1 MKQNKTTNN
10 AKGYNININ
19 NRLTLPTGTYD
30 ANNNINNTTSLC
42 KGELSPHTH
51 RGELSGSFIDTIG
64 GLSVVCGL
72 YG

>member
-30 ANNNINNTTSLC
+30 ANNNNNNC
-42 KGELSPHTH
+42 LSYCSRAWRRRLLQPPDP
-51 RGELSGSFIDTIG
+51 S
-64 GLSVVCGL
+64 
-72 YG
+72 